1 MDLYEIQVQLTDTSI
16 CERGFSLMNLLKTAK
31 RSAMGNALLRMLMRI
46 CSLGKAAGWMD
57 PAKIPVSEI
66 VQIWREEASLGR
78 YANQL
83 IWGVE
88 GLLDRLLEAQAATE
102 KATA

>member
-1 MDLYEIQVQLTDTSI
+1 
-16 CERGFSLMNLLKTAK
+16 
-31 RSAMGNALLRMLMRI
+31 MGNALLRMLMRI

-83 IWGVE
+83 VWGVE

>member
-1 MDLYEIQVQLTDTSI
+1 MLAVQHL
-16 CERGFSLMNLLKTAK
+16 RKAVKKNLLSGGHSRPSGVRLRRVGRHDRAV
-31 RSAMGNALLRMLMRI
+31 LHLRMLMRI

-88 GLLDRLLEAQAATE
+88 GLLEAQAATE

>member
-1 MDLYEIQVQLTDTSI
+1 M
-16 CERGFSLMNLLKTAK
+16 CERGFSLMTLLKTAK

-83 IWGVE
+83 VWGVE

>member
-1 MDLYEIQVQLTDTSI
+1 M

-83 IWGVE
+83 VWGVE